1 MRKEL
6 EKNYNPQIVEDRLY
20 AFWME
25 RGYFG
30 AEPDA
35 DKEPYTIVIPPPN
48 VTGQLHIGHAFD
60 STIQDSLIRWK
71 RMQGFNALWV
81 PGTDHASIS
90 TEVKVVEKML
100 SEGITKE
107 QAGREGF
114 LKRAWEWKEEY
125 GGRIVEQFKRMGV
138 SCDWSRERFTMDA
151 GLNNAVLESFVQLYS
166 KGLIYRGEKLINWCP
181 HCKTTISDAEV
192 EHEDLEGAFWHFQYI
207 VKETGEKLTF
217 ATTRPETMLGDT
229 AVAVNPND
237 ERYAHLVGKAVTV
250 PFVNREI
257 PVVADEYVEIEFG
270 TGVVKITP
278 AHDPN
283 DFEVGVR
290 HNLPIINMMNDDGSI
305 NENGAQFA
313 GLDRFEARKKIV
325 EEMDALG
332 LFVKKE
338 TIKHA
343 VGTHER
349 CHKVVEPRIKLQ
361 WFVKMEPLAKPAIDA
376 YKTGELNIIPDR
388 FGKIYLN
395 WLEGIHDWCISRQ
408 LWWGHRIPAY
418 YCACGEMIVSKTAPS
433 ACPKCGGTAISQD
446 EDVLDTWFSSALW
459 PFSTLGWPDKTPDYE
474 YFYPT
479 SALVTSY
486 DILFFWV
493 VRMVFSGLEYTGK
506 LPFKDV
512 YFHGLVRDAQ
522 GKKMSKSAGNGVDP
536 LELVEQYGADAL
548 RLMLITG
555 NSAGNDMRFHI
566 EKLEVARNFTNK
578 LWNATR
584 FVLMNFDEE
593 NDPQTDMADLS
604 VADKWILSRANALTT
619 AVTEQMGRYDIGM
632 AAQAVYDFVWDE
644 YCDWYI
650 EMVKPC
656 LYGDDTK
663 AKNAALWTLREVLI
677 IALKLLHPV
686 MPFITEEIFT
696 SIQSDEETIMRT
708 AWPTFREDYAFAK
721 EEAEIGLI
729 KEAVRGIRNV
739 RAEMNIPPSRKATVI
754 VASESAEVRT
764 MFENGRA
771 YMTTL
776 GYASELRIQADKAGV
791 PDDAVSVVVP
801 QTVIYMPFADLVDV
815 AKEVERLTKEI
826 TKLEKEVER
835 VVSKLANQGFMAKA
849 PESLVAEEREKE
861 AKYRDMLAQTEAQL
875 AKLRGM

>member
-6 EKNYNPQIVEDRLY
+6 AKTYDAQIVEDRLY

-25 RGYFG
+25 RGYFK
-30 AEPDA
+30 AEPD
-35 DKEPYTIVIPPPN
+35 DKKEPYTIVIPPPN
-48 VTGQLHIGHAFD
+48 VTSQLHIGHTFED
-60 STIQDSLIRWK
+60 TIQDALIRWK
-71 RMQGFNALWV
+71 RMQGYNALWL
-81 PGTDHASIS
+81 PGTDHASIA
-90 TEVKVVEKML
+90 TEVKVVERML
-100 SEGITKE
+100 SEGVTKE
-107 QAGREGF
+107 MVGRDGF
-114 LKRAWEWKEEY
+114 LKRAWEWKEEF
-125 GGRIVEQFKRMGV
+125 GGRIVQQIKRIGA

-151 GLNNAVLESFVQLYS
+151 GLNNAVLESFVQLYD

-181 HCKTTISDAEV
+181 HCMTTISDAEV

-229 AVAVNPND
+229 ALAVNPSD
-237 ERYAHLVGKAVTV
+237 KRYAHLVGKTVTV
-250 PFVNREI
+250 PFVNRDI
-257 PVVADEYVEIEFG
+257 PVIADEYVEIEFG

-283 DFEVGVR
+283 DFEVGAR
-290 HNLPIINMMNDDGSI
+290 HNLPIINMMNDDGSV

-313 GLDRFEARKKIV
+313 GLDRFEARKRIV
-325 EEMDALG
+325 KEMDALG
-332 LFVKKE
+332 LFIKKE

-418 YCACGEMIVSKTAPS
+418 YCACGEVVVSKTAPAS
-433 ACPKCGGTAISQD
+433 CPKCGGTCLQQD

-459 PFSTLGWPDKTPDYE
+459 PFSTLGWPDKTADLD

-479 SALVTSY
+479 SVLVTGY
-486 DILFFWV
+486 DLIFFWV
-493 VRMVFSGLEYTGK
+493 IRMVFSGLEYTGK

-536 LELVEQYGADAL
+536 LELIEQFGADAL

-566 EKLEVARNFTNK
+566 EKLEVSRNFTNK

-584 FVLMNFDEE
+584 FVLMNLGES
-593 NDPQTDMADLS
+593 DPQAAMDDLS
-604 VADKWILSRANALTT
+604 AADKWILSRANALSTT
-619 AVTEQMGRYDIGM
+619 VTEQMARYDIGM
-632 AAQAVYDFVWDE
+632 AAQEVYDFIWDE

-656 LYGDDTK
+656 LYGGDAQ
-663 AKNAALWTLREVLI
+663 AKNAVLWTLVEVLQ

-696 SIQSDEETIMRT
+696 SIQSDEETIMRA
-708 AWPTFREDYAFAK
+708 AWPVFRDAYAFTK
-721 EEAEIGLI
+721 EESEIGLI

-754 VASESAEVRT
+754 VTSESEAVRA

-771 YMTTL
+771 YMATL
-776 GYASELRIQADKAGV
+776 GYASELRIQADKTNV
-791 PDDAVSVVVP
+791 PEDAVSVVVP
-801 QTVIYMPFADLVDV
+801 QAVIYMPFADLIDV

-826 TKLEKEVER
+826 AKLEKEVER
-835 VVSKLANQGFMAKA
+835 VVSKLANQGFVAKA
-849 PESLVAEEREKE
+849 PANLIEEERAKE
-861 AKYRDMLAQTEAQL
+861 AKYRDMLAQTAAQL
-875 AKLRGM
+875 EKLQKM